1 MKVAIVGGHGQIALR
16 LTTLLSANGHEV
28 IGLIRNPDHAGDV
41 RTHGG
46 DPWVVDLEHSHS
58 GEVAMGFGGADAIVF
73 AAGAG
78 PGSGAERK
86 FSLDRDG
93 AILAADAAQLA
104 GIRRFIVVS
113 SLNADSTAEE
123 PSADEVFRIYL
134 LAKSQADADVRAR
147 DALDWTIVRPGALT
161 NDDGTGGVRIAER
174 VEEGVITRDDV
185 AAVLRELLEQRAGI
199 QQQFDLVGGD
209 VPVAEAV
216 AELKPSAGRT
226 G

>member
-28 IGLIRNPDHAGDV
+28 VGLVRNPDHVDDV
-41 RTHGG
+41 RTYGG

-58 GEVAMGFGGADAIVF
+58 GEVAMGFAGADAIVF

-104 GIRRFIVVS
+104 GIKRFIVVS
-113 SLNADSTAEE
+113 SMNADSAPDE
-123 PSADEVFRIYL
+123 PTADEVFRIYL
-134 LAKSQADADVRAR
+134 LAKSQADADVRSR
-147 DALDWTIVRPGALT
+147 DALDWTILRPGALT
-161 NDDGTGGVRIAER
+161 NDDGTGR
-174 VEEGVITRDDV
+174 VQLADSVDGAGSVTRDDV
-185 AAVLRELLEQRAGI
+185 AC
-199 QQQFDLVGGD
+199 DCD
-209 VPVAEAV
+209 H
-216 AELKPSAGRT
+216 
-226 G
+226 